1 MKRFLFLTIACL
13 FSICGMAQIVADTS
27 MWKFFIF
34 MGNNVV

>member
-13 FSICGMAQIVADTS
+13 FSICGMAQIVADT
-27 MWKFFIF
+27 F